1 MFECLTD
8 TTACCL
14 STDSSLVLVLVLST
28 IRSSA
33 LVHVSY
39 HSMISPQPLL
49 LQSAA
54 DWLHVVTGVRRM
66 YPRKHVWNV
75 ISMHAAVLLVMW
87 TLSHPSGISELVF
100 SYFRW
105 FFCSHRGCY
114 AVTTMHAAVLL
125 VMWTPS
131 HPSGIS
137 ELFCSYFRWF
147 FVLIEAVTMM
157 SISFIWLV
165 KNLNG
170 FT

>member
-14 STDSSLVLVLVLST
+14 STVSSLVLVLVLST

-66 YPRKHVWNV
+66 YPRKHACGMSFPCMLLCYLWCEHFHTHQEYLNWFSV
-75 ISMHAAVLLVMW
+75 ISVGFFVL
-87 TLSHPSGISELVF
+87 IE
-100 SYFRW
+100 
-105 FFCSHRGCY
+105 

-157 SISFIWLV
+157 SFSFIWLV